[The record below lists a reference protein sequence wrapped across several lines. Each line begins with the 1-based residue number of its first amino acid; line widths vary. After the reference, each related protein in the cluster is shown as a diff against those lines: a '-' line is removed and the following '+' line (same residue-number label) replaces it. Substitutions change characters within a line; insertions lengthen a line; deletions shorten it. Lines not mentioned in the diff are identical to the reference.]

1 MMESNSPG
9 GQSGGVAGGDDE
21 MKKKQEARRAR
32 SRSRTRTG
40 LSSRVS
46 FFESGAQDR
55 NRKRSPSKSFDRT
68 DSSLDISMEDSGSGK
83 LEDSVFDQSEIDQL
97 EREIILRRQRLSR
110 REDEEERQRRP
121 AVSLRRVVSP
131 VRVESVAM
139 ASSSSFHSA
148 THQVVNQQFATEVY
162 ISSWTERTAASS
174 GGRSSDPAIK
184 TPPTPPPRDVS
195 QPPWRLARRSEPATT
210 ATTTPES
217 STPPFASPTTPT
229 SAFTKYQEW
238 RTRRLTSAE
247 SADQVAP
254 WRKQQQQQ
262 SRREPGQP
270 DTSPFGEVIT
280 LRRASATTTAATNNN
295 ESGEQQNSPSSSRKS
310 SQLPPWYSE
319 YRTASLSQ
327 TASRMEG
334 FRVGGIKT
342 HYDFH
347 ITQIKGMFRR
357 PSSSSLRARTK
368 LVWPGLKEKQG

>member
-1 MMESNSPG
+1 
-9 GQSGGVAGGDDE
+9 

-46 FFESGAQDR
+46 FFESGAAQQQDR

-68 DSSLDISMEDSGSGK
+68 DSSLDISMEDCGSGK

-139 ASSSSFHSA
+139 ASSSSSFHSA

-162 ISSWTERTAASS
+162 ISSWTERTATASS
-174 GGRSSDPAIK
+174 GGRSSDPAIQ

-210 ATTTPES
+210 TATATPES

-247 SADQVAP
+247 SAADNHQVAP
-254 WRKQQQQQ
+254 WRKQQQ
-262 SRREPGQP
+262 RRETDGQP
-270 DTSPFGEVIT
+270 ASTSPFGEVIT
-280 LRRASATTTAATNNN
+280 LRRASATTTAVAAATNN

-357 PSSSSLRARTK
+357 LSSSSLRARTK
-368 LVWPGLKEKQG
+368 LVWPGLKKIRKEKQG

>member
-1 MMESNSPG
+1 MESNSPG
-9 GQSGGVAGGDDE
+9 GQSGGVAGGDEE

-68 DSSLDISMEDSGSGK
+68 DSSLDISMEDCGSGK

-174 GGRSSDPAIK
+174 GGRSSDPAIQ
-184 TPPTPPPRDVS
+184 TPPTPPPRDIS

-210 ATTTPES
+210 ATTPES

-254 WRKQQQQQ
+254 WRKQQQ
-262 SRREPGQP
+262 SRREPGGQP
-270 DTSPFGEVIT
+270 ASTSPFGEVIT
-280 LRRASATTTAATNNN
+280 LRRASATTTAATHN

-357 PSSSSLRARTK
+357 LSSSPRARIK
-368 LVWPGLKEKQG
+368 LVWPGLKR

>member
-1 MMESNSPG
+1 
-9 GQSGGVAGGDDE
+9 

-40 LSSRVS
+40 LSSRVN

-68 DSSLDISMEDSGSGK
+68 DSSLDISMEDCGSGK

-139 ASSSSFHSA
+139 ASSSSSFHSA

-174 GGRSSDPAIK
+174 GARSSDPAIK

-210 ATTTPES
+210 TAATPESS

-262 SRREPGQP
+262 SRREPGGQP

-280 LRRASATTTAATNNN
+280 LRRASATTTTAAATNNN

-347 ITQIKGMFRR
+347 ITQIKGMST
-357 PSSSSLRARTK
+357 SSFLRARTK
-368 LVWPGLKEKQG
+368 LVWPGLKR

>member
-254 WRKQQQQQ
+254 WRKQQQQ

-347 ITQIKGMFRR
+347 ITQIKGMSVVSPCAHKTR
-357 PSSSSLRARTK
+357 LARAKKIR
-368 LVWPGLKEKQG
+368 KEKQG